1 MKQAIA
7 LAGGGTKGAYQVGA
21 WKAMREL
28 GIPFDIV
35 TGTSIGSVTAALMVQ
50 DDFDRAWELWTHIT
64 EEQIML
70 ERDDATPHEKRE
82 LAALAEHPE
91 QLIARVKDWA
101 DLNRRTAD
109 ISPYRALVHKY
120 LDEAALF
127 ASPVDFGLMTARF
140 PSFQPVEV
148 RKQDIAPGYLPQWI
162 LASSACF
169 PMFPMCEIDG
179 QNYLDGAYSDNLP
192 ISTAFRLGADRVIAI
207 GLKPETPEK
216 KYANHPLVTY
226 IAPAEPLGKLLEFD
240 PDAMRH
246 SIALG
251 YTDTLRVLG
260 DHIGH
265 TYTFEPDGQ
274 TLLDGVARDYLL
286 WLLRRELT
294 PPDSMLDFFRSDTP
308 LTDRILSDRPGD
320 LTAARSRAWSVCWRR
335 MPIRAGRST
344 ISSSCCRSW
353 PCALRRMRTRRS
365 WSTRTRCMP
374 RSAASI
380 LSRSSPRSRRAM
392 TPGISFWP
400 RSRSICG
407 SRRPDR
413 QVFVALAGIIGYTI

>member
-1 MKQAIA
+1 
-7 LAGGGTKGAYQVGA
+7 
-21 WKAMREL
+21 
-28 GIPFDIV
+28 
-35 TGTSIGSVTAALMVQ
+35 MVQ

-120 LDEAALF
+120 LDETRFF

-140 PSFQPVEV
+140 PSLQPVEV

-240 PDAMRH
+240 PDAMRR

-260 DHIGH
+260 DHIGC
-265 TYTFEPDGQ
+265 TYTFAPDGQ

-320 LTAARSRAWSVCWRR
+320 LTDC
-335 MPIRAGRST
+335 
-344 ISSSCCRSW
+344 
-353 PCALRRMRTRRS
+353 
-365 WSTRTRCMP
+365 
-374 RSAASI
+374 
-380 LSRSSPRSRRAM
+380 
-392 TPGISFWP
+392 
-400 RSRSICG
+400 
-407 SRRPDR
+407 
-413 QVFVALAGIIGYTI
+413 ALAGVECVLEAYAYPRGEVYDLKLLLPELAMRLTEDEDTPELERAHALCASLGSEHFFTQLAPLTPRYDAKDIFLATLTLYLREQTA

>member
-70 ERDDATPHEKRE
+70 ERDDATPHEKHE

-120 LDEAALF
+120 LDEERFF
-127 ASPVDFGLMTARF
+127 ASPVDFGLMTARL

-148 RKQDIAPGYLPQWI
+148 RKRDIAPGYLPQWI

-216 KYANHPLVTY
+216 KYANHPLVRNTWKQS
-226 IAPAEPLGKLLEFD
+226 P
-240 PDAMRH
+240 
-246 SIALG
+246 SIA
-251 YTDTLRVLG
+251 
-260 DHIGH
+260 
-265 TYTFEPDGQ
+265 
-274 TLLDGVARDYLL
+274 
-286 WLLRRELT
+286 
-294 PPDSMLDFFRSDTP
+294 
-308 LTDRILSDRPGD
+308 
-320 LTAARSRAWSVCWRR
+320 
-335 MPIRAGRST
+335 
-344 ISSSCCRSW
+344 
-353 PCALRRMRTRRS
+353 
-365 WSTRTRCMP
+365 
-374 RSAASI
+374 
-380 LSRSSPRSRRAM
+380 
-392 TPGISFWP
+392 
-400 RSRSICG
+400 
-407 SRRPDR
+407 
-413 QVFVALAGIIGYTI
+413 

>member
-50 DDFDRAWELWTHIT
+50 GDFDRAWELWTHIT

-70 ERDDATPHEKRE
+70 ERADATPHEKRE

-109 ISPYRALVHKY
+109 ITPYRALVHQY
-120 LDEAALF
+120 LDEARFF

-162 LASSACF
+162 LASSACY

-192 ISTAFRLGADRVIAI
+192 IGTAFRLGADRVIAI

-216 KYANHPLVTY
+216 KYTNHPLVTY
-226 IAPAEPLGKLLEFD
+226 IAPSEPLGKLLEFD
-240 PDAMRH
+240 PDALRR

-260 DHIGH
+260 SYIGH

-274 TLLDGVARDYLL
+274 TLLEGVGAR
-286 WLLRRELT
+286 
-294 PPDSMLDFFRSDTP
+294 
-308 LTDRILSDRPGD
+308 LSALAAAPGADAAGLHAGLFPQRHAADRPHPQRPAQRPDGLRARGRGVRARGVCLPARGD
-320 LTAARSRAWSVCWRR
+320 LRSQAPAAGAGHASDGERGHPGARARARAVRVAGQRAFLHAARPAH
-335 MPIRAGRST
+335 A
-344 ISSSCCRSW
+344 
-353 PCALRRMRTRRS
+353 AL
-365 WSTRTRCMP
+365 
-374 RSAASI
+374 
-380 LSRSSPRSRRAM
+380 
-392 TPGISFWP
+392 
-400 RSRSICG
+400 
-407 SRRPDR
+407 
-413 QVFVALAGIIGYTI
+413 